1 MKYASY
7 NHLPQKRRYSY
18 TTLIFFLALLIG
30 VIFLLFFNDRF
41 VFRYKEE
48 YARFFL
54 WSLLLFTPFFIYR
67 IEKSPEILEQ
77 LKQKFPT
84 RWVRGL
90 IMTPLISLM
99 SAGLVFTAP
108 LGWVFALAVWS
119 GGDVYNV
126 SATLIKSSNNSK
138 SKRCNQLAT
147 LQFEL
152 LKKEVCLDTLYPHSS
167 MQTGQAVDVGISE
180 SQFGFLIVSLS
191 KTDSANPAAHMG
203 NTEPT
208 Q

>member
-7 NHLPQKRRYSY
+7 KTLSQKCRYSY
-18 TTLIFFLALLIG
+18 MTLIFFLALLMG
-30 VIFLLFFNDRF
+30 VIFLLFFSDRF
-41 VFRYKEE
+41 VFRYKEA
-48 YARFFL
+48 YTRIFL
-54 WSLLLFTPFFIYR
+54 WSLLVFTPFFIYR
-67 IEKSPEILEQ
+67 KEKSSEILEH

-84 RWVRGL
+84 RWVRKF

-119 GGDVYNV
+119 GGGVYHV
-126 SATLIKSSNNSK
+126 SATAVKVSSSK
-138 SKRCNQLAT
+138 SKT
-147 LQFEL
+147 
-152 LKKEVCLDTLYPHSS
+152 CLDTLYPHSS
-167 MQTGQAVDVGISE
+167 MQTGQVVDVGISE

-191 KTDSANPAAHMG
+191 KTDWAYPPAHVDNKERA
-203 NTEPT
+203 